1 MSGPCPVKSAQN
13 RSARIPIRF
22 NALFQLI
29 KDPLERLMAGLW
41 TVSKSQYSDGNWFS
55 FMCIEAGKGENKAPH
70 PPPGNRGETV

>member
-1 MSGPCPVKSAQN
+1 
-13 RSARIPIRF
+13 
-22 NALFQLI
+22 
-29 KDPLERLMAGLW
+29 MAGLW